1 MKTRCEEPER
11 MSCRA
16 LGRAL
21 GRARAQM
28 PRRASLRARQPAAR
42 CLVEKSLVAS
52 QWHRATPGIP
62 DLTANLQVTLRDSQY
77 AMPAK
82 LHVCQTPN
90 SELAA
95 RIDGHRMHC
104 ILCESGSQLTKFAA
118 SSTACATLSNS
129 ARVQKTTS
137 KVSSGSMANARDTIT
152 ASSRNQTNR
161 GVS

>member
-1 MKTRCEEPER
+1 MQTRCEEPER
-11 MSCRA
+11 MSC
-16 LGRAL
+16 RAL

-42 CLVEKSLVAS
+42 WLVEKSLVAS
-52 QWHRATPGIP
+52 PMASSHAWNSRFDRPTYR
-62 DLTANLQVTLRDSQY
+62 LRLEILSMQCL
-77 AMPAK
+77 A
-82 LHVCQTPN
+82 N

-104 ILCESGSQLTKFAA
+104 ILCESGAQLIEFSA
-118 SSTACATLSNS
+118 SSIVRATLSNS

-137 KVSSGSMANARDTIT
+137 KVSSGSVANARDTIT